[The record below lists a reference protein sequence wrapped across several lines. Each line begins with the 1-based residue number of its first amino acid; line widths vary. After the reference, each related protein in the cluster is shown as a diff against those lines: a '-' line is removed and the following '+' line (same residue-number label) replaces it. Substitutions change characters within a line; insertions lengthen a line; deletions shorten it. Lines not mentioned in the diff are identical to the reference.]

1 MSVIAWDGKTL
12 AADKRASYGTTI
24 LTTTKIFRINGCLV
38 GYTGDASFGE
48 QVLSWFRDGADSTTY
63 PADQRDATNW
73 APLMVIT
80 PDGRILRY
88 ERTPHPLTYE
98 GEFFAS
104 GSGGDFALAA
114 MHLGKTAR
122 EAVELA
128 CLLDSG
134 CGNGVTELTL
144 DAPCPV

>member
-12 AADKRASYGTTI
+12 VADKRASYGTTI
-24 LTTTKIFRINGCLV
+24 LTTTKIFRVNDCLI
-38 GYTGDASFGE
+38 GYTGGACMGE
-48 QVLSWFRDGADSTTY
+48 QMVDWFKRGMLPEDF
-63 PADQRDATNW
+63 PAQQRDKDDWATF
-73 APLMVIT
+73 VIIWPSGAT
-80 PDGRILRY
+80 AKI
-88 ERTPHPLTYE
+88 ERTPYPATYE
-98 GEFFAS
+98 DKFFAA

-134 CGNGVTELTL
+134 CGNGITELTL
-144 DAPCPV
+144 CP

>member
-12 AADKRASYGTTI
+12 AADKRACYGTTI
-24 LTTTKIFRINGCLV
+24 LTTTKIFRVGDCLV
-38 GYTGDASFGE
+38 GYTGDAVFGE
-48 QVLSWFRDGADSTTY
+48 QMLAWIRAGANVEDF
-63 PADQRDATNW
+63 PAAQRDKDDW
-73 APLMVIT
+73 CGVLVIT
-80 PDGRILRY
+80 PEGKVSRY
-88 ERTPHPLTYE
+88 ERTPNPMTYE
-98 GEFFAS
+98 DEFFAA

-128 CLLDSG
+128 CKLDSG

-144 DAPCPV
+144 EN

>member
-12 AADKRASYGTTI
+12 AADKRACYGTAI
-24 LTTTKIFRINGCLV
+24 LTTTKIFKVNDCLV
-38 GYTGDASFGE
+38 GYTGNATFGE
-48 QVLSWFRDGADSTTY
+48 QMLAWFRAGLRPEDF
-63 PADQRDATNW
+63 PASQRDKDDW
-73 APLMVIT
+73 AAFLVIW
-80 PDGRILRY
+80 PSGAIGRF
-88 ERTPHPLTYE
+88 ERTPYPLTYE
-98 GEFFAS
+98 GQFFAA

-134 CGNGVTELTL
+134 CGNGTTELTL
-144 DAPCPV
+144 GG